1 MNYWMRFS
9 HDLKNNTD
17 RGGCGCYRPR
27 RIRSYESLVWDQALH
42 RGKKKKKIGVGEKKK
57 SQEVVWGGERVFSYL
72 TPFFAVFPH
81 RGAWSQANESLIP
94 IFVNY
99 SMCCTLL

>member
-42 RGKKKKKIGVGEKKK
+42 RGKKEKKIGVGEKKEPRGSLGRRK
-57 SQEVVWGGERVFSYL
+57 SVFL
-72 TPFFAVFPH
+72 FDPVFCLFPPP
-81 RGAWSQANESLIP
+81 RSL
-94 IFVNY
+94 V
-99 SMCCTLL
+99 TG